1 MISSKGKQQVPGL
14 GGFISS
20 TGAKPAMK
28 STIDF
33 YTPINQP
40 ITKYETVQELL
51 KRSEEA
57 TQEVDQ
63 MYTIN
68 TFELGVCMKALPLVW
83 KYPDRFKTHVILP
96 GPFHTSMNYIGMITD
111 HKYRDSG
118 YAEILLESHL
128 VTSGCLKS
136 VLSGK
141 AYAKALFCLKTVCEA
156 LERLLIEVFIEE
168 INVQISPAALLDLI
182 ESCTRQQLDI
192 ALEDSS
198 TLTVI
203 QQYLDYQ
210 DKVRNGHLGKTAM
223 FWLSVMDHQRLV
235 FMLIYAVKTNN
246 RKLFHVCNGKMSNLF
261 FAFDGPNYSR

>member
-1 MISSKGKQQVPGL
+1 M
-14 GGFISS
+14 
-20 TGAKPAMK
+20 
-28 STIDF
+28 
-33 YTPINQP
+33 
-40 ITKYETVQELL
+40 
-51 KRSEEA
+51 
-57 TQEVDQ
+57 
-63 MYTIN
+63 TIN
-68 TFELGVCMKALPLVW
+68 AEVW
-83 KYPDRFKTHVILP
+83 DMQRFQ
-96 GPFHTSMNYIGMITD
+96 
-111 HKYRDSG
+111 
-118 YAEILLESHL
+118 
-128 VTSGCLKS
+128 TSGCLKS

-246 RKLFHVCNGKMSNLF
+246 CKLFHVCNGEMANLF
-261 FAFDGPNYSR
+261 FAFDGLNYSR